1 MAMQKQVCPLRKKI
15 SFDAEFA
22 RLCSD
27 WISPTLPNE
36 IWLEIFK
43 YATEYKGSALS
54 HPPGSQEDI
63 AWDESLLT
71 RRSIP
76 LVCRQWASVGR
87 QFLYTRLIF
96 YRTRQL
102 DRIMRTF
109 KEKVD
114 YLEWCRDVELLQI
127 QGEFGVDNEVDFYG
141 SALFLLQSLPRLRSL
156 VINPLYET
164 KCPSILRIVEA
175 VQPKLQTLHLS
186 STVHG
191 VWEFIFQV
199 RTGTEGAHVNPY
211 NNNWNNLQILST
223 LDQHWWN
230 PKSSKDRFFGEIT
243 GLRLPAHRILCMDW
257 PDLQNGSIFSFLRQH
272 PFLTEVYLGG
282 VSNEFST
289 FMPHFDGFVS
299 ALPKLRV
306 LSIGMP
312 AYMETTTT
320 EGTQIH
326 GSLETI
332 IIRDISWF
340 GRTDI
345 RGLQPI
351 FQKLQLGQLPS
362 CKVIEM
368 QGDFVDGCIDAN
380 IFIGPMTLFSWRD
393 AIRVCKERHV
403 SLVNETGQEL
413 FLWTDRH
420 RVFTR

>member
-141 SALFLLQSLPRLRSL
+141 SALFLLPSLPRLRSL

-164 KCPSILRIVEA
+164 DCSSIPRIVQA

-186 STVHG
+186 STVCE
-191 VWEFIFQV
+191 VWEFIFQE
-199 RTGTEGAHVNPY
+199 TQTDTEGGQVNTY
-211 NNNWNNLQILST
+211 DNNWNNLRILST
-223 LDQHWWN
+223 VDQHWWN
-230 PKSSKDRFFGEIT
+230 PRSHDDGLFGELT
-243 GLRLPAHRILCMDW
+243 GLRFPSLRTLCTDW
-257 PDLQNGSIFSFLRQH
+257 PS
-272 PFLTEVYLGG
+272 
-282 VSNEFST
+282 
-289 FMPHFDGFVS
+289 
-299 ALPKLRV
+299 
-306 LSIGMP
+306 
-312 AYMETTTT
+312 
-320 EGTQIH
+320 
-326 GSLETI
+326 
-332 IIRDISWF
+332 
-340 GRTDI
+340 
-345 RGLQPI
+345 
-351 FQKLQLGQLPS
+351 
-362 CKVIEM
+362 
-368 QGDFVDGCIDAN
+368 
-380 IFIGPMTLFSWRD
+380 
-393 AIRVCKERHV
+393 
-403 SLVNETGQEL
+403 
-413 FLWTDRH
+413 
-420 RVFTR
+420 